1 MANHK
6 SAIKRVRQNLKRNER
21 NRQAR
26 SRMRTL
32 IKKVERAV
40 SSKNAEEAQN
50 HLPDALRILDK
61 SASKGLIHKN
71 QAARKK
77 SRLSRKVNGLA
88 ADA

>member
-1 MANHK
+1 LANHK